1 MNYEIIKDPA
11 LLRDFI
17 DWLPDLDAG
26 EIYYVC
32 LFARK
37 KYIPA
42 DIPFSA
48 DKAQLKRFTTDKARM
63 FDKIRQLECERGAYT
78 IKGQPAPQE
87 ALAIYINPNPRSFE
101 KAAKNSLIRFAELIT
116 REYSGYN
123 PHQEVLTELQKAAS
137 RMIFFDLDFDGVD
150 MGETLAQIGQ
160 HINMGCVQVL
170 KTRGGFHVLI
180 ELAKIDPAYTKT
192 WHRAI
197 SALPGLDIRGDNLIP
212 IPGCTQGEFTPHF
225 VRGEA

>member
-1 MNYEIIKDPA
+1 MNYQIINDPA

-17 DWLPDLDAG
+17 SWLPELEAG
-26 EIYYVC
+26 EIFYVC

-37 KYIPA
+37 KYISS
-42 DIPFSA
+42 DHPFPA
-48 DKAQLKRFTTDKARM
+48 DKAQLKRFTADKARL
-63 FDKIRQLECERGAYT
+63 FDKIRQLECAQGAYVV
-78 IKGQPAPQE
+78 KGQPAPQE
-87 ALAIYINPNPRSFE
+87 ALALYINPNPRSFE

-137 RMIFFDLDFDGVD
+137 RKIFFDLDFDGVD

-160 HINMGCVQVL
+160 HINMDCVRTL
-170 KTRGGFHVLI
+170 KTRGGFHALI

-192 WHRAI
+192 WHRSI
-197 SALPGLDIRGDNLIP
+197 SALAGLDIRGDNLIP
-212 IPGCTQGEFTPHF
+212 IPGCAQGGFTPHF
-225 VRGEA
+225 VADA